1 MTDHPSRIDL
11 TTERLTLAPMTREQT
26 DRAHTLWTNAEMRQ
40 FLWHNEIIDRK
51 EAISAL
57 KKSEDDFNQ
66 RQYGLWGLHLRHHED
81 LIGFCGL
88 RTNDEDGVPELLFG
102 LLPAYW
108 GLGIVTEAA
117 REVVRYA
124 FEDLHVD
131 SIRGATLVSNA
142 ASVRVLEHLGAEF
155 LGREHGADGE
165 MLIYHLTPSR
175 FRTLAQDSE
184 I

>member
-1 MTDHPSRIDL
+1 MGDIGITLATDRLSLAPL
-11 TTERLTLAPMTREQT
+11 TTAQT

-40 FLWHNEIIDRK
+40 FLWHNEIIDRR
-51 EAISAL
+51 EAIEAL
-57 KKSEDDFNQ
+57 EKSESDFVGHK
-66 RQYGLWGLHLRHHED
+66 YGLWGLYLRKHDD

-88 RTNDEDGVPELLFG
+88 RTNEEDDVPELLFG

-117 REVVRYA
+117 GEVARYA
-124 FEDLHVD
+124 FDDLQVD

-155 LGREHGADGE
+155 LGSEQGEDGE
-165 MLIYHLTPSR
+165 TLVYHLTPSR
-175 FRTLAQDSE
+175 FRTLAKDSE
-184 I
+184 V